1 MIDLKPYVGRTV
13 LLQLKQPYML
23 KMARADRGVP
33 IPLQLVV
40 GEHGVRLAKPDETE
54 NVQPLAVDV
63 VVGEVK
69 ESGARM
75 FLQFKDQTSDS
86 KIEVELSGDMVFA
99 VTVVCENRILLG

>member
-33 IPLQLVV
+33 VPLQLVV
-40 GEHGVRLAKPDETE
+40 GDHGVRLAQPGETE

-63 VVGEVK
+63 LVGEVK
-69 ESGARM
+69 EGGGRI
-75 FLQFKDQTSDS
+75 FVQFKDQTSDA
-86 KIEVELSGDMVFA
+86 KIEVELTGDLVFA
-99 VTVVCENRILLG
+99 VTAVSESRIVLG